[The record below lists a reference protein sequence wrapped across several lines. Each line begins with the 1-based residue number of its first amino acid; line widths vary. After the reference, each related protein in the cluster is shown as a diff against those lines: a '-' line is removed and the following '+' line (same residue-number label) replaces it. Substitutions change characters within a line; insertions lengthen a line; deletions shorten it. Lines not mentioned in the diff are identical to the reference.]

1 MAFLILIESRWSP
14 EAPIVTRQTLNKDL
28 PPACE
33 QFAKLLRIWRIF
45 RDGLRRSGGSTIAT
59 VVRMLLTNDDGVNA
73 RGLKLL
79 ETIARTLSD
88 EIWIVAPTEEQSGAG
103 HSLTLTEPVR
113 LRRHDERR
121 FSVTGTPTDAVMLAL
136 AHVMK
141 DSPPDVILSGINR
154 GANLAEDVTYSGT
167 VSAAMEG
174 ALAGVRSIALSQA
187 YSREG
192 MGDTVPFAAAE
203 AWAGRVLA
211 PLLEFESDP
220 RTLIN
225 VNFPA
230 LPPDQVKG
238 IRVCRQGLRDYGRL
252 RIVQRTDPRGY
263 DYYWFG
269 LGPMV
274 ETPGHS
280 TDLEAIADDYVSV
293 TPLHLDLTH
302 DPSLDALGRRFT

>member
-1 MAFLILIESRWSP
+1 
-14 EAPIVTRQTLNKDL
+14 V
-28 PPACE
+28 
-33 QFAKLLRIWRIF
+33 RI
-45 RDGLRRSGGSTIAT
+45 
-59 VVRMLLTNDDGVNA
+59 LLTNDDGVNG
-73 RGLKLL
+73 RGLRLL
-79 ETIARTLSD
+79 ESVARTLSD
-88 EIWIVAPTEEQSGAG
+88 DVWIVAPADEQSGAG
-103 HSLTLTEPVR
+103 HSLTLSMPVR
-113 LRRHDERR
+113 LRQHDERR

-141 DSPPDVILSGINR
+141 DNPPDVILSGINR

-203 AWAGRVLA
+203 AWAPRVLR
-211 PLLEFESDP
+211 PLLDFETAP
-220 RTLIN
+220 KTLVN

-230 LPPDQVKG
+230 LLPADVRG
-238 IRVCRQGLRDYGRL
+238 IRVCRQGIRDYGRL
-252 RIVQRTDPRGY
+252 RIVKREDPRGY

-274 ETPGHS
+274 QTPGHS
-280 TDLEAIADDYVSV
+280 TDLEALADGFVSV

-302 DPSLDALGRRFT
+302 DASLAGLHERFANLA

>member
-1 MAFLILIESRWSP
+1 M
-14 EAPIVTRQTLNKDL
+14 
-28 PPACE
+28 
-33 QFAKLLRIWRIF
+33 RI
-45 RDGLRRSGGSTIAT
+45 
-59 VVRMLLTNDDGVNA
+59 LLTNDDGVNA
-73 RGLKLL
+73 RGLALL
-79 ETIARTLSD
+79 EAVARKLGD
-88 EIWIVAPTEEQSGAG
+88 DIWVVAPSEEQSGAG

-113 LRRHDERR
+113 LRHHGNQR

-154 GANLAEDVTYSGT
+154 GANLGEDVTYSGT

-174 ALAGVRSIALSQA
+174 ALAGVRSIALSQG

-203 AWAGRVLA
+203 GWAERVLA
-211 PLLEFESDP
+211 PLVTFDTAP
-220 RTLIN
+220 GTLIN

-230 LPPDQVKG
+230 MPADEVKG
-238 IRVCRQGLRDYGRL
+238 IRVCRQGIRDYGRL

-269 LGPMV
+269 LGPMI
-274 ETPGHS
+274 ETPGHL
-280 TDLEAIADDYVSV
+280 TDLEAVADGFVSV

-302 DPSLDALGRRFT
+302 DESLLPIERQLGL